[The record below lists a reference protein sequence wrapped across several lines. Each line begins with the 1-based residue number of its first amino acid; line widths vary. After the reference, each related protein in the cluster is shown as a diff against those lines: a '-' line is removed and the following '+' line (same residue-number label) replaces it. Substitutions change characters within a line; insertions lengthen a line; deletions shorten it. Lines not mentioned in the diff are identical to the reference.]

1 MRKRLLTMTIS
12 LLLIMP
18 TAYATEVVAAGDLCP
33 AGSPGHCAETYQTAL
48 SLVPYAVLTL
58 GDNQYNTGTLDEF
71 MGSYDKAWGGLK
83 SITYPQ
89 PGNHEWESG
98 LVGYRAYFNDQRFY
112 TDGNPWYS
120 YDLGDWHIVSLDS
133 ECAKIGGCN
142 AGAPENTWLAND
154 LAADTHACTLAYFHR
169 PLFASTTT
177 GYGTSKVRPLWKLLV
192 ADGTELLLN
201 GHRHNYER
209 FAAQDE
215 LGNATPNGMVEFII
229 GTGGKSL
236 NAFGI
241 IASNSVARVR
251 AYGVGDFM
259 LDPGAWS
266 MQFID
271 TSGTTLDS
279 AAGTCLA

>member
-1 MRKRLLTMTIS
+1 MKRLLTMTIS

-18 TAYATEVVAAGDLCP
+18 TAYASEVVAAGDLCP
-33 AGSPGHCAETYQTAL
+33 AGSPGHCAETSQTAL
-48 SLVPYAVLTL
+48 SLGPDAVLTL
-58 GDNQYNTGTLDEF
+58 GDNQYDTGTLAEF

-98 LVGYRAYFNDQRFY
+98 LVGYRAYFNDPRFY
-112 TDGNPWYS
+112 TDGNSWYS

-142 AGAPENTWLAND
+142 VGAPENTWLAND
-154 LAADTHACTLAYFHR
+154 LANDTHACTLAYFHR
-169 PLFASTTT
+169 PLFASTKT
-177 GYGTSKVRPLWKLLV
+177 GSGTSKVRPLWKLLV

-229 GTGGKSL
+229 GTGGKSM
-236 NAFGI
+236 NPFGI
-241 IASNSVARVR
+241 IAPNSVARVR

-259 LDPGAWS
+259 LNSGAWS
-266 MQFID
+266 MEFID